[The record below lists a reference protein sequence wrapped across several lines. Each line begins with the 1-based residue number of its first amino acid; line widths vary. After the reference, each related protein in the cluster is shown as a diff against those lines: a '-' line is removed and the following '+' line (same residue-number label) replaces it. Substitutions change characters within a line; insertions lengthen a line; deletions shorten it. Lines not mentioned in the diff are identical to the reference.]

1 MQAGKIRTHDAPPHA
16 GHSYKRAIKVDGR
29 GSVDGQR
36 TERHT
41 RRYNLGRDVT
51 LLTRLLVPVHSLDV
65 ILGPRTVRSTVR
77 STMDCVNDRYE
88 LLQAFVWNRYSL
100 TPGNSAMCTSVYFF
114 VSLQMK
120 GRAMFPDLRRRN

>member
-1 MQAGKIRTHDAPPHA
+1 MQVTLTNEPSKWPGIC
-16 GHSYKRAIKVDGR
+16 G
-29 GSVDGQR
+29 R
-36 TERHT
+36 TENPKPNTNHT
-41 RRYNLGRDVT
+41 RRYDVGRDVT

-100 TPGNSAMCTSVYFF
+100 TPGNSAMCTSVYFS
-114 VSLQMK
+114 VSLQME
-120 GRAMFPDLRRRN
+120 GRAMVPDLRRRN